1 MMIEKKRP
9 EKVGVKSY
17 PNRMEPK
24 LIGYYTTREKAIE
37 AFLRTKSRI
46 ESFIENKATQKSNGM
61 MKRLDDERWAKRIRT
76 NDTPPPA
83 IPDDHDIAN
92 PQKYLPC
99 PYISFKVSDDTVFV
113 KVKTKDENKIWYSYN
128 ELLSRDGVDFKDWAT
143 KVGINVSIRDDKLK
157 HDGLGYPPENV
168 FMKVGKNLG
177 KDPITGAEVVQHWI
191 RF

>member
-76 NDTPPPA
+76 NDTPSPA

-143 KVGINVSIRDDKLK
+143 KVGINVAIRDDKLK